1 MVELFGDNLIQEN
14 RKSSKGNQLKW
25 EDQGIWYKADN
36 LGYEGLSEYLVSNLL
51 IHSTL
56 VDSEF
61 ILYEPEEILYDS
73 TIFHGCKS
81 RDFSDG
87 WQVITLERLFS
98 TIYGIGLYKSIFSIS
113 SHEARLSYLVEQVE
127 RVCGIH
133 GFGIYMSKLFAI
145 DALFLNEDRHTHNI
159 SILTDGKNHYRLC
172 PVYDNGAA
180 LLADTSLDY
189 PLGRDIFELI
199 PKAKAKT
206 ICDSF
211 DEQLELAEKL
221 YGSNIRFSF
230 TKKDVKSLI
239 DKARGYSDKIRERV
253 YDIIL
258 EQMRK
263 YPACFLRK
271 S

>member
-87 WQVITLERLFS
+87 WQVITLE
-98 TIYGIGLYKSIFSIS
+98 
-113 SHEARLSYLVEQVE
+113 
-127 RVCGIH
+127 
-133 GFGIYMSKLFAI
+133 
-145 DALFLNEDRHTHNI
+145 
-159 SILTDGKNHYRLC
+159 
-172 PVYDNGAA
+172 
-180 LLADTSLDY
+180 
-189 PLGRDIFELI
+189 
-199 PKAKAKT
+199 
-206 ICDSF
+206 
-211 DEQLELAEKL
+211 
-221 YGSNIRFSF
+221 
-230 TKKDVKSLI
+230 
-239 DKARGYSDKIRERV
+239 
-253 YDIIL
+253 
-258 EQMRK
+258 
-263 YPACFLRK
+263 
-271 S
+271 